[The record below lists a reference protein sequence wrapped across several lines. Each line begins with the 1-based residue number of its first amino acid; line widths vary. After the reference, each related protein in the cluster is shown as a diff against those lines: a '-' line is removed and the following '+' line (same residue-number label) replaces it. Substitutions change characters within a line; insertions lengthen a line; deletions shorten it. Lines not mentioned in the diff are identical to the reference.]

1 MCGIVHQ
8 FEILNCFQFYRLA
21 HIAEEFPEKNIGE
34 NQNFQNNLNDSSDEQ
49 IGKLNE
55 VYPFLTPQFF
65 MDEELQHEGLTK
77 LIVTPD
83 MTSRKQQMMDLGDI
97 FLAFPGGI
105 GTLEEI
111 SQVMSQVKLHQLE
124 GRFAF
129 LDFNGYYQPMKAL
142 IQQMSAEGFVDK
154 AWADGVPFLPS
165 LAGLT
170 AFVLGRDL
178 PKSGETWRHFKNHMY
193 RILDLADDAETGET
207 YVVYKT
213 LYGEYRD
220 FIRPLDMFLSEVDH
234 EKYPDVPQKWRFE
247 KTAGL
252 CSWNPAISSQYL
264 KK

>member
-1 MCGIVHQ
+1 MNITVYLGSRCGNRSCYADYASA
-8 FEILNCFQFYRLA
+8 FGSW
-21 HIAEEFPEKNIGE
+21 IARHGHT
-34 NQNFQNNLNDSSDEQ
+34 LVYGGSRTGLM
-49 IGKLNE
+49 GKLADD
-55 VYPFLTPQFF
+55 VQPRFF
-65 MDEELQHEGLTK
+65 MRPEVQHPGFTSV
-77 LIVTPD
+77 IVTPD

-111 SQVMSQVKLHQLE
+111 SQVMSQVKLHQME

-129 LDFNGYYQPMKAL
+129 LDFDGYYQPMKAL
-142 IQQMSAEGFVDK
+142 IQQMSDEGFVDED
-154 AWADGVPFLPS
+154 WADAVPFLPS
-165 LAGLT
+165 FAALT

-178 PKSGETWRHFKNHMY
+178 PRPGETWRHFKNHMY
-193 RILDLADDAETGET
+193 RILDLADAAETGET

-234 EKYPDVPQKWRFE
+234 DKYPDVRQKWRFE

-264 KK
+264 KKVVYKR

>member
-1 MCGIVHQ
+1 
-8 FEILNCFQFYRLA
+8 
-21 HIAEEFPEKNIGE
+21 
-34 NQNFQNNLNDSSDEQ
+34 
-49 IGKLNE
+49 
-55 VYPFLTPQFF
+55 
-65 MDEELQHEGLTK
+65 
-77 LIVTPD
+77 
-83 MTSRKQQMMDLGDI
+83 
-97 FLAFPGGI
+97 
-105 GTLEEI
+105 
-111 SQVMSQVKLHQLE
+111 MSQVKLHQMK

-129 LDFNGYYQPMKAL
+129 LDFDGYYQPMKAL
-142 IQQMSAEGFVDK
+142 LQQMSDEGFVDK
-154 AWADGVPFLPS
+154 DWADAVPFLPS
-165 LAGLT
+165 FAALT

-220 FIRPLDMFLSEVDH
+220 FIRPLEMFLSEVDH
-234 EKYPDVPQKWRFE
+234 DKYPDVRQKWRFE